1 MWARVREIIIDVF
14 RDTDIEI
21 LKRRGGVEML
31 QIDVSALS
39 GVNIPPDV
47 LAKTLKT
54 IDDGLKVEVKENSII
69 IYGLSNN
76 DRYSARVI
84 RMAINKA
91 IHYMNRY

>member
-1 MWARVREIIIDVF
+1 MLKIDVA
-14 RDTDIEI
+14 
-21 LKRRGGVEML
+21 K
-31 QIDVSALS
+31 LS
-39 GVNIPPDV
+39 GVNISPEV
-47 LAKTLKT
+47 FAKTLKI

-69 IYGLSNN
+69 VYNLSI

>member
-1 MWARVREIIIDVF
+1 
-14 RDTDIEI
+14 
-21 LKRRGGVEML
+21 ML
-31 QIDVSALS
+31 RIDVSLLS

-47 LAKTLKT
+47 LANTLKI
-54 IDDGLKVEVKENSII
+54 IDDGLKVEVRDNIVT
-69 IYGLSNN
+69 IYNLGK

>member
-1 MWARVREIIIDVF
+1 MLKIDVA
-14 RDTDIEI
+14 
-21 LKRRGGVEML
+21 K
-31 QIDVSALS
+31 LS

-47 LAKTLKT
+47 LAKTLKI
-54 IDDGLKVEVKENSII
+54 IDDGLKVEVRDNIVT
-69 IYGLSNN
+69 IYNLSK

>member
-1 MWARVREIIIDVF
+1 
-14 RDTDIEI
+14 
-21 LKRRGGVEML
+21 ML
-31 QIDVSALS
+31 QIDLTTS

-47 LAKTLKT
+47 LANTLKI
-54 IDDGLKVEVKENSII
+54 IDDGLKVEVKENIVTIYNLSI
-69 IYGLSNN
+69 

>member
-1 MWARVREIIIDVF
+1 MLRIDL
-14 RDTDIEI
+14 TN
-21 LKRRGGVEML
+21 
-31 QIDVSALS
+31 S

-47 LAKTLKT
+47 LAETLKI
-54 IDDGLKVEVKENSII
+54 IDDGLKVEVRDNIVT
-69 IYGLSNN
+69 IYGLGK

>member
-1 MWARVREIIIDVF
+1 MLRIDL
-14 RDTDIEI
+14 TT
-21 LKRRGGVEML
+21 
-31 QIDVSALS
+31 S

-47 LAKTLKT
+47 FAETLKI
-54 IDDGLKVEVKENSII
+54 IDDGLKVEVRDNIVT
-69 IYGLSNN
+69 IYGLSN